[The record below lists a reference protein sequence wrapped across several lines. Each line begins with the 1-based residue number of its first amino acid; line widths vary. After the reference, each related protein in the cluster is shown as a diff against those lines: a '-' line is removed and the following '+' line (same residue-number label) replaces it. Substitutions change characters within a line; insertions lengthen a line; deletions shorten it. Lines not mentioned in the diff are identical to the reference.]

1 MATSNVTNS
10 LISPRGKMISQKC
23 QKKRKRTILL
33 KYEMKV
39 LFVNTIIHIA
49 IMLQKT
55 WALFACKGTKCESKS
70 CCNPSKSLGT
80 SNGEK
85 L

>member
-1 MATSNVTNS
+1 LAQEE
-10 LISPRGKMISQKC
+10 KQFFKKC
-23 QKKRKRTILL
+23 QKKRKKTILL

-39 LFVNTIIHIA
+39 LSTNTIIHIA

-55 WALFACKGTKCESKS
+55 WDYLHACD
-70 CCNPSKSLGT
+70 PSKSLGIF
-80 SNGEK
+80 NGEK